1 MMLCGSLR
9 LEWYVKVFLDL
20 SKSRCRSSCVLSA
33 GVEWRVYTLRYSRWW
48 NSPDQSNKCHSLSKR
63 FRLWS
68 RGNPRVSSSHSSRN
82 ASCLPSS
89 PHAKNPNIPFQ
100 RLLPPA
106 QLQNPPFLQCSSIL
120 LSPEP
125 LFLLPQARRP
135 QGIQRCH
142 PRLPQARR
150 PWLTQACRQP
160 PLTQAHQSTLPVT
173 APQKSPPSSVGEVTF
188 KGNALQYCVTP

>member
-9 LEWYVKVFLDL
+9 LERYVKVFLDL

-48 NSPDQSNKCHSLSKR
+48 NSPDQANKCHSLSKR

-68 RGNPRVSSSHSSRN
+68 WGNPSLIISLQQERVV
-82 ASCLPSS
+82 S
-89 PHAKNPNIPFQ
+89 PQLTPRQEPQHTFPTAPTACPTPKSPF
-100 RLLPPA
+100 
-106 QLQNPPFLQCSSIL
+106 QCSSIL

-150 PWLTQACRQP
+150 PRRK
-160 PLTQAHQSTLPVT
+160 S
-173 APQKSPPSSVGEVTF
+173 SPPSVAHSSMPPAAADSSPPEHASSNSSS
-188 KGNALQYCVTP
+188 KVTPKQCWGSYF